1 MIMSGK
7 GTHMQNLVTSSSSS
21 SSSSSAAAAAAYIH
35 KKTGDK
41 INVRNYNLKWRLNL
55 KVAV

>member
-1 MIMSGK
+1 MSGK

-21 SSSSSAAAAAAYIH
+21 SSSAAAAAAAAYIH